1 MANLRNHPG
10 KFLNDGAEASL
21 ARMEAEFGSPFDIS
35 DAGRSVQYQQD
46 LINRWDRGGPA
57 NRPPNLY
64 EPGRP
69 AATGSPHVINGGQAI
84 DVVNANHRAWIK
96 ANGGKHGWRFN
107 IANDVVHAIY
117 EAARDQFAGGGGGSS
132 APSSTERNQQ
142 NWVNVSQGAG
152 IAEDGVRGPATIQ
165 AYKNYQSFLRAWGY
179 TGAIDGVWGPGTQ
192 AAHQKYYDSRNQPAA
207 PAPAA
212 SGELSFAQI
221 QAGLNKFGYGL
232 AVDNVWG
239 PKSSNA
245 LADFQSRNGLT
256 VDRKVG
262 PKTRAALGI

>member
-1 MANLRNHPG
+1 MVDLKNHPG
-10 KFLNDGAEASL
+10 KFLNAGAAASL
-21 ARMEAEFGSPFDIS
+21 ERMEAEFGSPFAIS
-35 DAGRSVQYQQD
+35 DAGRSVQYQQE
-46 LINRWDRGGPA
+46 LINRWDKGGPA

-64 EPGRP
+64 APGRP
-69 AATGSPHVINGGQAI
+69 AETGSPHVINGGQAVDFI
-84 DVVNANHRAWIK
+84 NANERAWIK
-96 ANGGKHGWRFN
+96 RNGGKHGWRFN
-107 IANDVVHAIY
+107 IDSDVVHAIY
-117 EAARDQFAGGGGGSS
+117 EEGRDQFRGSGSGSS
-132 APSSTERNQQ
+132 APNSTEKNQQ
-142 NWVNVSQGAG
+142 NWVNVSQGAN
-152 IAEDGVRGPATIQ
+152 IAEDGIKGPATTQ

-179 TGAIDGVWGPGTQ
+179 TGEIDGVWGPGTQ
-192 AAHQKYYDSRNQPAA
+192 AAHQRYYDSRQGQPA